1 MDSPAYCRDE
11 PLGARNLTNASNAA
25 MERRGARAKSV
36 TASKTG
42 TGQFQER
49 EEVEVFTIF
58 TDWKIK
64 GGLME
69 WGVLRIRII

>member
-1 MDSPAYCRDE
+1 
-11 PLGARNLTNASNAA
+11 

-58 TDWKIK
+58 PDWKIK